1 MWRTRG
7 LLEFKAINR
16 NRFYGK
22 KHCHAN
28 LSSTNIVKNLN
39 DRMQRLNS
47 NMLHTFLYQNI
58 FAVRW
63 PLEIRM
69 QYIQFNGRV

>member
-28 LSSTNIVKNLN
+28 LSSTNIVKILMIGCK
-39 DRMQRLNS
+39 DSIATCYTL
-47 NMLHTFLYQNI
+47 FLSQNI
-58 FAVRW
+58 FAVTW